1 VLAGFLLISPP
12 AEQRICIE
20 PHHLLRFESK
30 LEIDKRPLAGCDPA
44 RWPGGDMEAKQKV
57 AMAPAI
63 GERAIDLARSQFFS
77 EGRQPDAGVSPA
89 ILESW
94 LRCRDLGLDANS
106 REAAEN
112 AGRLQLAEARERSRG
127 LLDYASGVM
136 EHVFEQIRASGSLVI
151 LSDAQGMI
159 LHSLG
164 DAEFV
169 DRASRV
175 ALQPGASWS
184 ERARGTNAIG
194 TAIATEAPTV
204 VLGGEHYLER
214 NGFLS
219 CTAAPIRDSR
229 GALAGVLDVSCEQR
243 MHQRHSLGLVRL
255 SVQLIEKRLFEAEFA
270 NQILVA
276 FHERPEYVGSLQ
288 EGLVAVTP
296 EGNLVGANSI
306 AREWIARRLECG
318 GGGSFAELFRQG
330 LGKVVDRA
338 MSSSDALIR
347 LGLRDGSELHVQLRS
362 LRPRFT
368 AFGTAPAADSVRG
381 VEVASLPSQAAAANP
396 TRPPMPDR
404 PITLQELATGDVGIG
419 RAVDRARRILGKDI
433 PLLIQGES
441 GVGKELFAQAFHNS
455 GARADKPFV
464 ALNCAAVPE
473 TLIESELFG
482 YVGGAFTGAR
492 KEGAIGKIQQAH
504 GGTLFLDEIGDMPLG
519 MQARLLRVL
528 QERCVTPVGSVK
540 SIPVDIS
547 LVGAPPRVRR
557 DAAARGEFREDLYYR
572 VNSLTVCLPP
582 LRERSDIRCIVERI
596 LAAECREA
604 GLQGVWIGDEVMRF
618 VERHGWPGNVR
629 QLQNVI
635 RVAVALLDEGEREIR
650 PEHLPEDLF
659 LADPADGA
667 KAPVAASTGPV
678 AVAAGTA
685 PPVAADA
692 PPISAAKRLDQLEI
706 ELIERVMREVGGNLS
721 AAARTLGVSRNRL
734 YRKLGRAG
742 GVS

>member
-1 VLAGFLLISPP
+1 
-12 AEQRICIE
+12 
-20 PHHLLRFESK
+20 
-30 LEIDKRPLAGCDPA
+30 
-44 RWPGGDMEAKQKV
+44 MKV
-57 AMAPAI
+57 MQQTAMAPAVR
-63 GERAIDLARSQFFS
+63 EDAVRLARGQFFG
-77 EGRQPDAGVSPA
+77 EGRAPEAGVSPL
-89 ILESW
+89 IVESW
-94 LRCRDLGLDANS
+94 LRCRERGLAADDRA
-106 REAAEN
+106 EAEH
-112 AGRLQLAEARERSRG
+112 AGRLQLAEAREGNRS

-151 LSDAQGMI
+151 LSDPQGMI

-175 ALQPGASWS
+175 ALQPGACWS
-184 ERARGTNAIG
+184 EAARGTNAIG
-194 TAIATEAPTV
+194 TAIVTEAPTV
-204 VLGGEHYLER
+204 VLGGEHYLDR

-219 CTAAPIRDSR
+219 CTAAPIRDPR

-270 NQILVA
+270 NHILVA

-296 EGNLVGANSI
+296 EGHLAGANSI
-306 AREWIARRLECG
+306 AREWIGRRVECG
-318 GGGSFAELFRQG
+318 GGASFAELFRQG

-347 LGLRDGSELHVQLRS
+347 LGLRDGSEIHVQLRS

-368 AFGTAPAADSVRG
+368 AFGSAQAGEGMRTFAAEPSPAAVGSAPPVSAPAPVSAPHG
-381 VEVASLPSQAAAANP
+381 
-396 TRPPMPDR
+396 
-404 PITLQELATGDVGIG
+404 PITLHDLATGDAGIG

-455 GARADKPFV
+455 GPRADKTFV

-492 KEGAIGKIQQAH
+492 KEGALGKIQQAN

-547 LVGAPPRVRR
+547 LVCATHRVLR
-557 DAAARGEFREDLYYR
+557 DAVARGEFREDLYYR
-572 VNSLTVCLPP
+572 VNSLTVTLPA

-659 LADPADGA
+659 LADPVGGGKTPPAAHAG
-667 KAPVAASTGPV
+667 PLVVAAS
-678 AVAAGTA
+678 AAL
-685 PPVAADA
+685 PLAADA

>member
-1 VLAGFLLISPP
+1 MAADDR
-12 AEQRICIE
+12 AE
-20 PHHLLRFESK
+20 
-30 LEIDKRPLAGCDPA
+30 
-44 RWPGGDMEAKQKV
+44 
-57 AMAPAI
+57 
-63 GERAIDLARSQFFS
+63 
-77 EGRQPDAGVSPA
+77 
-89 ILESW
+89 
-94 LRCRDLGLDANS
+94 
-106 REAAEN
+106 AEH
-112 AGRLQLAEARERSRG
+112 AGRLQLAEAREGNRS

-151 LSDAQGMI
+151 LSDPQGMI

-175 ALQPGASWS
+175 ALQPGACWS
-184 ERARGTNAIG
+184 EAARGTNAIG
-194 TAIATEAPTV
+194 TAIVTEAPTV
-204 VLGGEHYLER
+204 VLGGEHYLDR

-219 CTAAPIRDSR
+219 CTAAPIRDPR

-270 NQILVA
+270 NHILVA

-296 EGNLVGANSI
+296 EGHLAGANSI
-306 AREWIARRLECG
+306 AREWIGRRVECG
-318 GGGSFAELFRQG
+318 GGASFAELFRQG

-347 LGLRDGSELHVQLRS
+347 LGLRDGSEIHVQLRS

-368 AFGTAPAADSVRG
+368 AFGSAQAGEGMRTFAAESSPAAVGSAPPVSAPAPVSAPHG
-381 VEVASLPSQAAAANP
+381 
-396 TRPPMPDR
+396 
-404 PITLQELATGDVGIG
+404 PITLHDLATGDAGIG

-547 LVGAPPRVRR
+547 LVCATHRVLR
-557 DAAARGEFREDLYYR
+557 DAVARGEFREDLYYR